1 MNIAILIYPET
12 WFHCVLGL
20 IDSLP
25 INIHI
30 DAYVCNEHDWVGLLK
45 QSYQNGIR
53 NTIRE
58 FFQILN
64 IDNFNIENQYD
75 YVVYSNKEN
84 MIKHEKSIYLRD
96 WLPIPIT
103 DKLFPHALENFNQ
116 KQIIGVVGNP
126 REPLHQLKDSQRFVF
141 INFVGS
147 TNFSGEHFHLESDA
161 FYLQVASCDFLF
173 PTDLSDELSIVCKVP
188 LLFPSNQQSIL
199 SLPPM
204 IEKTR
209 RFETIHLV
217 NDNPLTIW
225 NPKIFDKSAKK
236 WESLGYNVKIWN
248 FDDLVQLAK
257 NETEYN
263 EFETKNFFQKLV
275 VFQEAGIV
283 ANPYFIPLQHDG
295 YWEILGDEIGDEIM
309 NNVMIGSIFP
319 KNPKIW
325 DANTNFTNLDLMIEY
340 EKEEELSQTN
350 QYQPWVIVLTC
361 ILVFLL
367 FCFFAF
373 LRKNIHFLKNASAH
387 KMFLYKSDWK

>member
-25 INIHI
+25 LNTNI

-58 FFQILN
+58 KFQILN

-75 YVVYSNKEN
+75 YVVYPNKEN
-84 MIKHEKSIYLRD
+84 IINHEKSIYLRD
-96 WLPIPIT
+96 WLPIPKT
-103 DKLFPHALENFNQ
+103 DKLFPHALEKFNQ

-126 REPLHQLKDSQRFVF
+126 KEPLQQLKDSQRFVF

-161 FYLQVASCDFLF
+161 FYLQVASCDYLF
-173 PTDLSDELSIVCKVP
+173 PTNLSDELSIVCKVP

-199 SLPPM
+199 TLPPI
-204 IEKTR
+204 IEKIR

-217 NDNPLTIW
+217 NDNPLTIL

-236 WESLGYNVKIWN
+236 WKSLGYNVKIWN
-248 FDDLVQLAK
+248 FDDLVQLANNDPNVVSQPK
-257 NETEYN
+257 D
-263 EFETKNFFQKLV
+263 KNFFQKLI

-295 YWEILGDEIGDEIM
+295 YWEIVNDEII

-325 DANTNFTNLDLMIEY
+325 DANTNFANLMIEY
-340 EKEEELSQTN
+340 EKNEESSQTN
-350 QYQPWVIVLTC
+350 QYEPWVIVLSC

-367 FCFFAF
+367 FCFFVF
-373 LRKNIHFLKNASAH
+373 LRKNIHFFKNASPH